1 MILRKLF
8 APACLVAALTFACG
22 TPSTNV
28 AEEES
33 VGFDANAKPAACCAE
48 KTECTEAKKAE
59 CAAKKAECA
68 EKKKGSCP
76 ETGAGTDG

>member
-8 APACLVAALTFACG
+8 VPACLVVALTFACG
-22 TPSTNV
+22 SPSTN
-28 AEEES
+28 ATAEES

-59 CAAKKAECA
+59 CAAKKAECSEAKKA
-68 EKKKGSCP
+68 ECEGK
-76 ETGAGTDG
+76 GTDG